1 MSFTIIVKKELCT
14 TASQTGAYPGTS
26 TIAPT
31 NSTLSYVRS
40 LAEFG
45 WKESA
50 KKDKALKGDST

>member
-1 MSFTIIVKKELCT
+1 VHYCVTNMP
-14 TASQTGAYPGTS
+14 GAYPGTS

-31 NSTLSYVRS
+31 NSTLSYVGS